1 MAWDVTCSALWAPQP
16 HPLFSW
22 LHGGVLKHNLLRPL
36 TPLLN
41 PSRSSLCSQSKA
53 PRVSAACL
61 HGLAPTHLSSPPLA
75 QPSSHTGNIESPG
88 HAVVF
93 LTSWSS
99 DSALYLVPTSILYSN
114 PHSSFR
120 DPRLRKQ
127 HPWNPC
133 LASQVGLSALVCASF
148 PVPLNTPLLHPACM
162 PVCLV
167 SHVRLFATPWT
178 VACQAPPSLG
188 FSRQGYWSA

>member
-1 MAWDVTCSALWAPQP
+1 M
-16 HPLFSW
+16 
-22 LHGGVLKHNLLRPL
+22 
-36 TPLLN
+36 
-41 PSRSSLCSQSKA
+41 
-53 PRVSAACL
+53 
-61 HGLAPTHLSSPPLA
+61 
-75 QPSSHTGNIESPG
+75 
-88 HAVVF
+88 VF

-114 PHSSFR
+114 PYSSFR

-162 PVCLV
+162 RVCLV
-167 SHVRLFATPWT
+167 TQSCLTFCNSMDCSLPGSSIFGILQARVLEW
-178 VACQAPPSLG
+178 VAIP
-188 FSRQGYWSA
+188 FSRESF

>member
-1 MAWDVTCSALWAPQP
+1 MLPTPPTLLLAARWCSEAQP
-16 HPLFSW
+16 AQA
-22 LHGGVLKHNLLRPL
+22 

-41 PSRSSLCSQSKA
+41 PSPSSLCSQSKA
-53 PRVSAACL
+53 SRVSTSCL
-61 HGLAPTHLSSPPLA
+61 HGLALTHLSSPPLA
-75 QPSSHTGNIESPG
+75 HPSSHTGNVESLG

-114 PHSSFR
+114 PYSSFM

-148 PVPLNTPLLHPACM
+148 PVPLNTPLSDPACM
-162 PVCLV
+162 RVC
-167 SHVRLFATPWT
+167 
-178 VACQAPPSLG
+178 
-188 FSRQGYWSA
+188 